1 MTVRTVYICVSIWE
15 GHILLTRMVTQKRNR
30 EIWVRGYGRARGEG
44 TKSGRGRFLW
54 SWWGWEEQFAELS
67 LFWDS
72 LYSTDCLFLP
82 HPHWGIFPLY
92 PLALSLLLSL
102 SLSFTSCLA
111 RHKFSRV
118 LPYDILPFSFLYPIA
133 QSNDK
138 PVYRPLNRQDSQDL
152 LWGAEGN

>member
-1 MTVRTVYICVSIWE
+1 MGEPGERERRVAGVGSS
-15 GHILLTRMVTQKRNR
+15 GH
-30 EIWVRGYGRARGEG
+30 GEG
-44 TKSGRGRFLW
+44 GKSSLQSSACFEIVYTAQIAFFCRIHIGEFFLCI
-54 SWWGWEEQFAELS
+54 LS
-67 LFWDS
+67 LF
-72 LYSTDCLFLP
+72 LFC
-82 HPHWGIFPLY
+82 
-92 PLALSLLLSL
+92 SL

-152 LWGAEGN
+152 LWEAEGN